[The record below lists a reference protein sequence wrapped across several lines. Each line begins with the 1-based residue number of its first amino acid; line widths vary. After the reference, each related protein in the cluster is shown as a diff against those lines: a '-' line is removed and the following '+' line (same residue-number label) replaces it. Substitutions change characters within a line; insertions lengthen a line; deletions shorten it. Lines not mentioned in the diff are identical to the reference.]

1 MEIDQKV
8 TIFFS
13 FMIYAA
19 LAVWT
24 PLGEKLFD
32 FVDKFIDRKNS
43 ILRCCVIIV
52 GLFIGYLP
60 FIVMLYLI
68 HY

>member
-43 ILRCCVIIV
+43 ILRWCGIIV